1 MFLQIISPSKIV
13 FEGEILSV
21 KVPGEEGEFEML
33 NKHAAIV
40 SSLNKGTIRIIKE
53 DKSKDKIKIRSGVVE
68 MQKNKIILLIEES
81 E

>member
-13 FEGEILSV
+13 FEGEVLSV

-40 SSLNKGTIRIIKE
+40 SSLNKGTIRIRKE
-53 DKSKDKIKIRSGVVE
+53 DKSKDEIKIRSGVVE

>member
-40 SSLNKGTIRIIKE
+40 SSLNKGTIRVIKE
-53 DKSKDKIKIRSGVVE
+53 DKSKDEIKIRSGVVE

>member
-13 FEGEILSV
+13 FEGEVLSV

-53 DKSKDKIKIRSGVVE
+53 DKSKDEIKIRSGFVE
-68 MQKNKIILLIEES
+68 MQKNKIILFIEES

>member
-1 MFLQIISPSKIV
+1 MFLQVRSPSKTI
-13 FEGEILSV
+13 FEGEVLSV

-53 DKSKDKIKIRSGVVE
+53 DKKIDKIQIRSGVVE

>member
-1 MFLQIISPSKIV
+1 MFLQVISPSKTI
-13 FEGEILSV
+13 FEGEVLSV

-53 DKSKDKIKIRSGVVE
+53 DKKIDKIQIRSGVVE

>member
-1 MFLQIISPSKIV
+1 MFLQVISPSKTV
-13 FEGEILSV
+13 FEGEVLSV

-53 DKSKDKIKIRSGVVE
+53 DKKTDKIQIRSGVVE